1 MIKYYTQVINE
12 KVVGSP
18 IALDTTDV
26 RISWP
31 GITEVSN
38 FEDYHSDKMIIKSAS
53 LQNGKVVYVFEDK
66 NTDNT
71 FVNRAKAHKKA
82 EIKAK
87 YQKCQVVGYVVNNI
101 KLDGKDTDITR
112 LKEQLNLA
120 VANEVATVVVRD
132 YNNSYHTMTVE
143 QFRQLI
149 LELSQVRLECLQ
161 TKWEKDQEVDS
172 CATVDTVTAIIVE

>member
-1 MIKYYTQVINE
+1 MIKYYVQVINE

-18 IALDTTDV
+18 IALATTDV
-26 RISWP
+26 RVSWP
-31 GITEVSN
+31 GITEVNN
-38 FEDYHSDKMIIKSAS
+38 FEDYHADKMIIKSAS
-53 LQNGKVVYVFEDK
+53 VQNGKVVYVFEDK

-71 FVNRAKAHKKA
+71 FVNRAKAYKK
-82 EIKAK
+82 EKIKAK
-87 YQKCQVVGYVVNNI
+87 YQKCQTAGYVVNNI
-101 KLDGKDTDITR
+101 KLDGKDADIAH
-112 LKEQLNLA
+112 LNEQLNLA

-149 LELSQVRLECLQ
+149 LQLSQVRLECLR

-172 CATVDTVTAIIVE
+172 CVTVDTVTAIVLE

>member
-1 MIKYYTQVINE
+1 MIKYYTRVING
-12 KVVGSP
+12 KVTGSP

-31 GITEVSN
+31 GMTEVSN
-38 FEDYHSDKMIIKSAS
+38 FEDYHSYKMIIKSAS
-53 LQNGKVVYVFEDK
+53 VQNGKVVYIFEDK

-71 FVNRAKAHKKA
+71 FVNRAKAYKK
-82 EIKAK
+82 EKIKAK
-87 YQKCQVVGYVVNNI
+87 YSECQVAGYIVNNI
-101 KLDGKDTDITR
+101 KLDGKDADIAH
-112 LKEQLNLA
+112 LNEQLNLA

-149 LELSQVRLECLQ
+149 LQLSQVRLECLW
-161 TKWEKDQEVDS
+161 TKWEKDQEVDA
-172 CATVDTVTAIIVE
+172 CTTVDAVNAIILE